1 MVFGMT
7 VLFVSGINLETFGPD
22 TAAVFAQERDRSTE
36 SKKTQTYDKLGKT
49 KEWYLNAVDWVDDR
63 FTDYT
68 DFIDK
73 WLDFGSENKGPQ
85 VMFTVPVYIASAFFF
100 FFAIKWS
107 FNILRD
113 ILKAIFGKSEAGPRR
128 RTVSRRRRR

>member
-1 MVFGMT
+1 MT
-7 VLFVSGINLETFGPD
+7 LLFVSGINLETFGPD

-36 SKKTQTYDKLGKT
+36 SKKTETYDKLEKT
-49 KEWYLNAVDWVDDR
+49 SQWYNQVMEWVEDKV
-63 FTDYT
+63 TDYT

-100 FFAIKWS
+100 FFAIKLS
-107 FNILRD
+107 FNIIRD
-113 ILKAIFGKSEAGPRR
+113 ILKAIFGKSEARPRR
-128 RTVSRRRRR
+128 KTVSRRRRR